1 MRLIDSHCHL
11 DLAAFDGDRTAVMQ
25 SANAAGVSDIIIPA
39 VEAESWSELARLC
52 SEEQAVSLHA
62 AYGLHPMFMG
72 QHFKQHLLGLE
83 QQLSLAEPIA
93 VGECGLD
100 FFIPDHDKSQQLEFF
115 TAQLDLAVQF
125 QLPVIIHSR
134 KSLDLVLK
142 ELRLRPSLS
151 GVVHSFSGSPQ
162 QAKQLLDLGFFL
174 GFGGPV
180 TYARATKLRALI
192 KSLPLTGL
200 LIETDAPDQ
209 PDATHYGLRNQ
220 SAWLIDIAECV
231 AGLRDEPVEH
241 IAEVTT
247 ENALNLFG
255 LV

>member
-11 DLAAFDGDRTAVMQ
+11 DLAAFDSDRTAVMA

-39 VEAESWSELARLC
+39 VEADSWSELARLC
-52 SEEQAVSLHA
+52 SEEQAVGLHA

-72 QHFKQHLLGLE
+72 QHFKQHLLDLE
-83 QQLSLAEPIA
+83 QQLSLVEPIA

-162 QAKQLLDLGFFL
+162 QAKQLLDLGFYL

-200 LIETDAPDQ
+200 LLETDAPDQ

-220 SAWLIDIAECV
+220 SAWLVNIVECV
-231 AGLRDEPVEH
+231 AELRDEPVEH

-247 ENALNLFG
+247 ENALNLFE